1 MNLGGTGGF
10 GSARI
15 VAAVAIVAFAAA
27 ILALLA
33 MGIQVVLAGFGGILL
48 AVLLS
53 AWASLLARHTP
64 LTYGWSLAVVV
75 TLILGLVGLG
85 VWLLAAE
92 VIQQVEQLSAR
103 MPTIQAEVQAY
114 LNRFGWGRWILEE
127 TDNGIDSEV
136 AAGSIGAGLTM
147 LSRWSSYFLVAIF
160 VGLFGAAHP
169 KLYQDATVSLFPI
182 RHRDRIRAL
191 INQLASTLRW
201 WLIGQGL
208 AMLLIGVSTMIVL
221 FAFGIPGALV
231 IGLLVGLAGFVPYLG
246 PIIGAVPVAILAAI
260 EGPGTMAGVMVAYVA
275 VQTVEGYGLAPLI
288 QQRTVYLPPAFTV
301 FTQILMGM
309 SLGALGF
316 VLATPLAAAALV
328 LTRFYRREILG
339 DTAAE
344 PPTRSS
350 NDDSGES

>member
-1 MNLGGTGGF
+1 MNLGGTDGGL
-10 GSARI
+10 GSARF
-15 VAAVAIVAFAAA
+15 VAAVAIVAFAGAM
-27 ILALLA
+27 LALLA
-33 MGIQVVLAGFGGILL
+33 IGIQVVLAGFGGILL

-53 AWASLLARHTP
+53 AWSSLLAKHTP

-75 TLILGLVGLG
+75 ALILGVVGLG

-114 LNRFGWGRWILEE
+114 LSRFGWGRWLLEE
-127 TDNGIDSEV
+127 TDNGIDSD
-136 AAGSIGAGLTM
+136 AATESIAAGLTM
-147 LSRWSSYFLVAIF
+147 LSRWSSYFLVVIF

-169 KLYQDATVSLFPI
+169 KLYQDATVTLFPI
-182 RHRDRIRAL
+182 RHRDKVRQL
-191 INQLASTLRW
+191 IDQLGSALRW

-208 AMLLIGVSTMIVL
+208 AMLLIGVSTLIVML
-221 FAFGIPGALV
+221 AFGVPGALV
-231 IGLLVGLAGFVPYLG
+231 IGLLVGLAGFIPYLG
-246 PIIGAVPVAILAAI
+246 PIIGAIPVAILAAL
-260 EGPGTMAGVMVAYVA
+260 EGPGTLVGVMIAYMA
-275 VQTVEGYGLAPLI
+275 VQTVEGYGLTPLI

-301 FTQILMGM
+301 FSQILLGM

-316 VLATPLAAAALV
+316 ILATPLAAVALV

-339 DTAAE
+339 DPSAE

-350 NDDSGES
+350 ESDAD